1 MWFDGEAWLRMPWRS
16 YLRELEKFPHK
27 ILKCWGDRCTCHRSW
42 PYAAQHVKRPLTQLA
57 IMEAL
62 FVIPQRYEDL
72 EQEKP
77 NHVFVQDAA
86 PADAEPGLVVS
97 IAEGWTRVVLWRTMC
112 MRMCVE
118 AHASC

>member
-1 MWFDGEAWLRMPWRS
+1 M
-16 YLRELEKFPHK
+16 
-27 ILKCWGDRCTCHRSW
+27 
-42 PYAAQHVKRPLTQLA
+42 KRPLTQLA

-77 NHVFVQDAA
+77 KHVFVQDAA
-86 PADAEPGLVVS
+86 PADAKPGLAVS

-112 MRMCVE
+112 MRLRVE